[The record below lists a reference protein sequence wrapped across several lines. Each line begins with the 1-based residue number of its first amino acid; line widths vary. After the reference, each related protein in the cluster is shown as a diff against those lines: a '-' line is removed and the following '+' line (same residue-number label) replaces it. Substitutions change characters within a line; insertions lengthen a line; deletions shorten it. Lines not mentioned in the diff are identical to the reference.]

1 MNATRIILAGALLTS
16 GYAVYAKP
24 AAHSPA
30 PTAAEL
36 VAARQAGM
44 DMSASSLT
52 LLKNASTNGVPLK
65 NLAFPAGGLAKWAA
79 ALPTLFADSTK
90 GAKSDAKAEVFTDR
104 AGFNAKAKVF
114 VDATKAL
121 AAAAAAPMTNPPL
134 RPRLPALARHARAA
148 TMPTRCRLRPSRAER
163 CRNDDQELT

>member
-1 MNATRIILAGALLTS
+1 MNAARIILAGALLTS

-52 LLKNASTNGVPLK
+52 LLKNASTNKVPLK

-121 AAAAAAPMTNPPL
+121 AAAAAADDKPAFEA
-134 RPRLPALARHARAA
+134 ALASTGAA
-148 TMPTRCRLRPSRAER
+148 CKGCHDAYKVPPPAKPG
-163 CRNDDQELT
+163 